1 MPIALLFC
9 LAPGKLT
16 RARPQATWC
25 ALALPLL
32 GGTSTAGA
40 LLPRE
45 ALPLSATSNAW
56 SEVVPS
62 SLGTFAKIWSVFYSA
77 SKTSQLDAESWP
89 PPTPLEYPGKLCCTD
104 PWCVCWLYAHVFF
117 IYIYIICLFL
127 KGRQKSKSCS
137 SSVIPQNPLAQ
148 LQFSGECRCFLARVW
163 PVADRSSEALKM
175 QLLAYFLCT
184 RTPSSAARFPS
195 EGTCSW

>member
-1 MPIALLFC
+1 MCVSTALAGWYQHSWGPPAKGGPSLISYLQCLVRGGALKFRDIC
-9 LAPGKLT
+9 QDLERLLQCKQNFPVGCGVLAPT
-16 RARPQATWC
+16 N
-25 ALALPLL
+25 
-32 GGTSTAGA
+32 TSGI
-40 LLPRE
+40 
-45 ALPLSATSNAW
+45 SC
-56 SEVVPS
+56 
-62 SLGTFAKIWSVFYSA
+62 
-77 SKTSQLDAESWP
+77 
-89 PPTPLEYPGKLCCTD
+89 KLCCAD